1 MDKQIS
7 ELKQLMSAK
16 SDISN
21 VRTRVIAV
29 TSGKGGVGKTNI
41 ATNLA
46 TTFASMGKQVV
57 LFDGDLGLSN
67 VNILLKVMPQHNLID
82 VMRKYLKMHEILT
95 DSGYG
100 FQFVSGIPGFSGLAN
115 ITQDMIDYFVQEMMR
130 LSFAH
135 VLLIDTGAGVGKTV
149 TSFLSAA
156 HDIIIVT
163 TPEPTSMADAYGM
176 MKVLAT
182 DIDTSQTTLHLVVN
196 KVDTFHQGKEVAQRI
211 VQASESILNLNISY
225 LGCIVNDS
233 IISKAV
239 MKQVPFVVHSPKSKP
254 ASNIKS
260 LAHTLMNREEEGKS
274 GLLSFLERLK
284 GKNSNS

>member
-1 MDKQIS
+1 MDKQIN

-16 SDISN
+16 SDIKN
-21 VRTRVIAV
+21 IRTRVIAV

-41 ATNLA
+41 TANLA
-46 TTFASMGKQVV
+46 TMFANMGKQVV

-100 FQFVSGIPGFSGLAN
+100 FQFISGIPGFSGLAN
-115 ITQDMIDYFVQEMMR
+115 ITEEMINYFVQEMMC

-135 VLLIDTGAGVGKTV
+135 LLLIDTGAGIGMGV

-156 HDIIIVT
+156 HDVVIVT
-163 TPEPTSMADAYGM
+163 TPEPTAMADAYGM

-182 DIDTSQTTLHLVVN
+182 DIDTTQTALHLVVN
-196 KVDTFHQGKEVAQRI
+196 RVSSYHQGKEVAQRI
-211 VQASESILNLNISY
+211 VQASESILNIHISY
-225 LGCIVNDS
+225 LGCILDDEAVT
-233 IISKAV
+233 KAV
-239 MKQVPFVVHSPKSKP
+239 MKQIPFVVTNPKSK
-254 ASNIKS
+254 ASLNIKS
-260 LAHTLMNREEEGKS
+260 LAHTLLNREEEHKS

-284 GKNSNS
+284 TKSGNS

>member
-1 MDKQIS
+1 MDKQINQ
-7 ELKQLMSAK
+7 LKQMMSK
-16 SDISN
+16 TVETPS
-21 VRTRVIAV
+21 VGTRVIAV
-29 TSGKGGVGKTNI
+29 TSGKGGVGKTNL

-46 TTFASMGKQVV
+46 TMFASMGKQIV

-67 VNILLKVMPQHNLID
+67 VNILLKVMPQHNLVD
-82 VMRKYLKMHEILT
+82 VMRKYLKMHEVLT

-115 ITQDMIDYFVQEMMR
+115 ITQDMIDYFVAEMMH

-135 VLLIDTGAGVGKTV
+135 ILLIDTGAGVSKTV

-156 HDIIIVT
+156 HDIIIIT

-182 DIDTSQTTLHLVVN
+182 DFDTSKTNLHLIVN
-196 KVDTFHQGKEVAQRI
+196 KVDSFQQGKEVAQRI
-211 VQASESILNLNISY
+211 VEASENILNLNIAY
-225 LGCIVNDS
+225 LGCVINDP

-239 MKQVPFVVHSPKSKP
+239 MKQVPFVVHSPKSKS
-254 ASNIKS
+254 ALNIKS
-260 LAHTLMNREEEGKS
+260 LARTLLNREEEGKS
-274 GLLSFLERLK
+274 GLLSFLKRIK
-284 GKNSNS
+284 GESNS